1 MSFQQVDMVQ
11 ANVFV
16 IVRLNIDQK
25 IFDSLVQAQGNV
37 FVIVGLKIISDK
49 NT

>member
-37 FVIVGLKIISDK
+37 FVIDGLKIISDK